1 MFEDALVESNHR
13 IKTRSRYW
21 SVVAV
26 FINSGALIALVL
38 WPLLHPQALPTQVMA
53 SLLVAPPSPIPP
65 QTVPVVRVANRSRSL
80 ENEIETPSR
89 LDHATTIVTDPSEL
103 QQAVTPIFDT
113 AEMGDNHS
121 SLTGLLD
128 GMATRGPAVRP
139 AAREARPTVSSGVM
153 DGNLLEKT
161 DPQYPTIAREA
172 RIQGTV
178 VLQAT
183 IGKDGAIQNLRV
195 VSGPPMLQQAAL
207 AAVRSWRY
215 KPFLLNGSPVA
226 VETTVNVVFKLGD

>member
-1 MFEDALVESNHR
+1 MFEDAFVESNHR

-21 SVVAV
+21 SVVAA

-53 SLLVAPPSPIPP
+53 SLMVAPPPIPV
-65 QTVPVVRVANRSRSL
+65 QSVPVVRGANRSRSL
-80 ENEIETPSR
+80 DNEIESPST
-89 LDHATTIVTDPSEL
+89 LAHATTMVTDSSEL
-103 QQAVTPIFDT
+103 QHAVAPTFDV
-113 AEMGDNHS
+113 AEMSNNDS

-128 GMATRGPAVRP
+128 SMATHGPAVRP
-139 AAREARPTVSSGVM
+139 GPREARPTVSSGVM
-153 DGNLLEKT
+153 AGNLLEKT
-161 DPQYPTIAREA
+161 DPQYPIIAREA

-183 IGKDGAIQNLRV
+183 IGKDGEIQNLQV

-207 AAVRSWRY
+207 AAVRTWRY
-215 KPFLLNGSPVA
+215 KPFLLNGSPIA
-226 VETTVNVVFKLGD
+226 VETTVNVVFNLGN